1 MKFSVEHGM
10 GVMGFFR
17 FRRSFRLFPG
27 LRFNLSKSGVSASVG
42 VKGLHYTVGS
52 KGTRTTVGLPGSGA
66 SYTDY
71 RPYAK
76 PAVPSSDDRGWFSRM
91 FSPAPDGPTQ
101 DTASAA
107 DAELEAWKISTR
119 EAFEQVR
126 LKEPAT
132 RSDNVLTGDHM
143 KGWLEDF
150 EKDITHMEWT
160 MKLALSLDDLMLET
174 SKHCFII
181 RSTVVESLQALD
193 FIAVTTADGGSNLKE
208 DVIGVFT
215 GLADTLEG
223 QNDNIRNDLKSG
235 VAADDIWSW
244 MRPRGRP
251 NITSKTKKI
260 VVDLQMLFEPGK
272 FTVEWIDVTPS
283 MAATP

>member
-1 MKFSVEHGM
+1 
-10 GVMGFFR
+10 MGFFR
-17 FRRSFRLFPG
+17 VRRSFGLFPG
-27 LRFNLSKSGVSASVG
+27 LRFNLSKSGVSVSAG
-42 VKGLHYTVGS
+42 VKGMHYTVGP
-52 KGTRTTVGLPGSGA
+52 KGTRTTVGLPGSGL

-71 RPYAK
+71 RPYLKSA
-76 PAVPSSDDRGWFSRM
+76 APSGDDRGWFRRM
-91 FSPAPDGPTQ
+91 FSPAPDSPAP
-101 DTASAA
+101 DTAPVGYS
-107 DAELEAWKISTR
+107 ELEAWKLSTKI
-119 EAFEQVR
+119 EFEQIR

-193 FIAVTTADGGSNLKE
+193 FVAVTTADGGSNLKE

-223 QNDNIRNDLKSG
+223 QNDNIRNDLKAG

-244 MRPRGRP
+244 MRPRGRA
-251 NITSKTKKI
+251 NITTKTKKI
-260 VVDLQMLFEPGK
+260 VVDVQMLFEPGK
-272 FTVEWIDVTPS
+272 FIVEWKDPTPD
-283 MAATP
+283 ATG